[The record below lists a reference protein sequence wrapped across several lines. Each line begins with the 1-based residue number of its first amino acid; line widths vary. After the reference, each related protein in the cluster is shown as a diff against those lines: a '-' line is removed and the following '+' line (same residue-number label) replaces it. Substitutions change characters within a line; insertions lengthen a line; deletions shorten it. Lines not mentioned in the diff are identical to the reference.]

1 MERLDRAF
9 ASTEWI
15 NQYHLYYLR
24 NLPIIRSVHGPIIL
38 DFEHQTPFRIRPF
51 RFEHMWITHPSCR
64 DMVSKAW
71 EWQSS
76 GSRAVKLRNKF
87 NNIKI
92 VARKWNREVFGRVEI
107 DIKSKIDQL
116 QQLQNSINSL
126 EDIRKE
132 RQLREEIEDL
142 LDKEEL
148 KWAQKA
154 RTNWILYGDRNTK
167 YFQTIVK
174 QQRANN
180 RILQLKDG
188 DGIFTDNLDEIE
200 NILLSHFKSNYED
213 CSSRSVDN
221 ILEELQPL
229 NIPTLT
235 DEQHLSLNKPI
246 TDFEIECAVFQLG
259 AHKAPGPNGI
269 PAFFL
274 HAYWDIMKE
283 DVTRA
288 VQAFFHSGS
297 LFKPLNHSYIV
308 LIPKKPFPDEVSHFR
323 PISLCNVIYKVISK
337 VMVNRLKP
345 IMDSLITPY
354 QNAFIQG

>member
-1 MERLDRAF
+1 M
-9 ASTEWI
+9 
-15 NQYHLYYLR
+15 N
-24 NLPIIRSVHGPIIL
+24 
-38 DFEHQTPFRIRPF
+38 
-51 RFEHMWITHPSCR
+51 
-64 DMVSKAW
+64 
-71 EWQSS
+71 
-76 GSRAVKLRNKF
+76 
-87 NNIKI
+87 
-92 VARKWNREVFGRVEI
+92 
-107 DIKSKIDQL
+107 QL